1 MKTQK
6 WLKMVPSFLGVCAFT
21 GIQHCDVAVFKPCV
35 FFSHPSP
42 WVLLNGVFK
51 YLHSGEQYWKDDHFH
66 RIHADSRINRRKKSA
81 FSNRNGYVGLGTWG
95 HSFLRVQR
103 THCLPQS
110 LTEGDHDF
118 QDKVRLLRKHKQSSA
133 RSYGHGVACERVFQ
147 WWQAKRAARERA
159 SKRRR
164 KMIILA
170 IFLASSSYGKY
181 GKPKKSLEDVEKKKK
196 KVNQKKIKK
205 KKKKKKKNS
214 LTEKHRSWNFDS
226 LSFPATLTLLSFRVW
241 LSLLQM
247 EGLFAGYG

>member
-1 MKTQK
+1 MD
-6 WLKMVPSFLGVCAFT
+6 G
-21 GIQHCDVAVFKPCV
+21 
-35 FFSHPSP
+35 
-42 WVLLNGVFK
+42 
-51 YLHSGEQYWKDDHFH
+51 
-66 RIHADSRINRRKKSA
+66 RINRRKKSA
-81 FSNRNGYVGLGTWG
+81 FSNRNGYVGPGTWG
-95 HSFLRVQR
+95 HPFLRVQR

-133 RSYGHGVACERVFQ
+133 RSYDHGVACGRVFQ

-170 IFLASSSYGKY
+170 IFLASSSHRKY
-181 GKPKKSLEDVEKKKK
+181 VKKSLEDV
-196 KVNQKKIKK
+196 
-205 KKKKKKKNS
+205 KKKKNS

-247 EGLFAGYG
+247 EGLFEGYG

>member
-1 MKTQK
+1 MD
-6 WLKMVPSFLGVCAFT
+6 G
-21 GIQHCDVAVFKPCV
+21 
-35 FFSHPSP
+35 
-42 WVLLNGVFK
+42 
-51 YLHSGEQYWKDDHFH
+51 
-66 RIHADSRINRRKKSA
+66 RINRRKKSA
-81 FSNRNGYVGLGTWG
+81 FSNRNGYVGPGTWG
-95 HSFLRVQR
+95 HPFLRVQR

-181 GKPKKSLEDVEKKKK
+181 VKKSLEDVKKK
-196 KVNQKKIKK
+196 
-205 KKKKKKKNS
+205 S

-226 LSFPATLTLLSFRVW
+226 LSFPATLTLHSPLLSRVALAPSNGGVICRLRVRAINPGHPYTETVFLNTSDSHLHFQLVTIVRW
-241 LSLLQM
+241 NIDITSLYITKFSHNQR
-247 EGLFAGYG
+247 FSSPQW

>member
-1 MKTQK
+1 MST
-6 WLKMVPSFLGVCAFT
+6 LKRCIQISSLWRAVLKRWSF
-21 GIQHCDVAVFKPCV
+21 
-35 FFSHPSP
+35 SP
-42 WVLLNGVFK
+42 DTCGR
-51 YLHSGEQYWKDDHFH
+51 Y
-66 RIHADSRINRRKKSA
+66 RINRRKKSA
-81 FSNRNGYVGLGTWG
+81 FSNRNGYVGPGTWG
-95 HSFLRVQR
+95 HPFLRVQR

-181 GKPKKSLEDVEKKKK
+181 VKKSLEDVKKKK
-196 KVNQKKIKK
+196 
-205 KKKKKKKNS
+205 
-214 LTEKHRSWNFDS
+214 TR
-226 LSFPATLTLLSFRVW
+226 
-241 LSLLQM
+241 
-247 EGLFAGYG
+247 